1 MNTKKMIAMI
11 SAVVMF
17 GAVAA
22 ACGST
27 EEGKT
32 PHTTY
37 SMDDI
42 NNMSEDELAQA
53 LENAASEIEQSESA
67 EQGSSEEAESI
78 DLWQDVEVTFH
89 GADRLASVTIEYV
102 GDNQTI
108 KDNVKFYL
116 YSNPESA
123 DAFDTYNG
131 STTVIAAEYDEDV
144 LKEAG
149 IVLKKNKDSL
159 PNKVE
164 DITDYKH
171 YTVSG
176 LGPRIEITDDTD
188 TTPFVA
194 VVDAATEKIK
204 EKAQDGD
211 DDFQWAKDNEI
222 FPTEFYLEKGKIGG
236 GYISYADKDGNFLA
250 WVELDKLN
258 SLNEDG
264 TWCKNE
270 WMAYKSVDL
279 IHLYKYSPSVISS
292 DADKGRFIKVEF

>member
-1 MNTKKMIAMI
+1 MNTKKAIAMI

-67 EQGSSEEAESI
+67 EQESSSEEAESI
-78 DLWQDVEVTFH
+78 DIWQDVEVTFH

-108 KDNVKFYL
+108 RDNVKFYL
-116 YSNPESA
+116 YSKSA

-131 STTVIAAEYDEDV
+131 DNIVIAAEYDEDV

-164 DITDYKH
+164 DITDYKY

-204 EKAQDGD
+204 EKAEDGD

-222 FPTEFYLEKGKIGG
+222 FPTEFYLEKGKICG
-236 GYISYADKDGNFLA
+236 GYISYADKDGNLLA
-250 WVELDKLN
+250 WVELDELN

-270 WMAYKSVDL
+270 WMAYKSVDF

-292 DADKGRFIKVEF
+292 DADKGRLIKVEF

>member
-1 MNTKKMIAMI
+1 MKILY
-11 SAVVMF
+11 V
-17 GAVAA
+17 
-22 ACGST
+22 
-27 EEGKT
+27 
-32 PHTTY
+32 
-37 SMDDI
+37 
-42 NNMSEDELAQA
+42 
-53 LENAASEIEQSESA
+53 ASEAVPFASAGGLGDVIGSLPAAVSRRLGPESDVRA
-67 EQGSSEEAESI
+67 VIPLYPSVREKFGDQIVLEKEFYVPLSWRKQYCGIWSI
-78 DLWQDVEVTFH
+78 
-89 GADRLASVTIEYV
+89 S
-102 GDNQTI
+102 

-116 YSNPESA
+116 YSKSA

-131 STTVIAAEYDEDV
+131 DNIVIAAEYDEDV

-164 DITDYKH
+164 DITDYKY

-188 TTPFVA
+188 TTPFIA

-222 FPTEFYLEKGKIGG
+222 FPTEFYLKKGKIGG
-236 GYISYADKDGNFLA
+236 GYISYADKDGNLLA
-250 WVELDKLN
+250 WVELDELN

-270 WMAYKSVDL
+270 WMAYKSVDF

-292 DADKGRFIKVEF
+292 DADKGRLIKVEF

>member
-1 MNTKKMIAMI
+1 MNTKKAIAMI

-42 NNMSEDELAQA
+42 NNMSDDELAQA

-67 EQGSSEEAESI
+67 EQGSSSEEAESI
-78 DLWQDVEVTFH
+78 DIWQDVEVTFH

-108 KDNVKFYL
+108 RDNVKFYL
-116 YSNPESA
+116 YSKSA

-131 STTVIAAEYDEDV
+131 DNIVIAAEYDEDV

-164 DITDYKH
+164 DITDYKY

-188 TTPFVA
+188 TTPFIA

-204 EKAQDGD
+204 EKAEDGD

-222 FPTEFYLEKGKIGG
+222 FPTEFYLEKGKICG
-236 GYISYADKDGNFLA
+236 GYISYADKDGNLLA
-250 WVELDKLN
+250 WVELDELN

-270 WMAYKSVDL
+270 WMAYKSVDF

-292 DADKGRFIKVEF
+292 DADKGRLIKVEF

>member
-1 MNTKKMIAMI
+1 MI

-42 NNMSEDELAQA
+42 NNMSDDELAQA

-108 KDNVKFYL
+108 RDNVKFYL
-116 YSNPESA
+116 YSKSA

-131 STTVIAAEYDEDV
+131 DNIVIAAEYDEDV

-164 DITDYKH
+164 DITDYKY

-204 EKAQDGD
+204 KKAEDGD

-222 FPTEFYLEKGKIGG
+222 FPTEFYLEKGKICG
-236 GYISYADKDGNFLA
+236 GYISYADKDGNLLA
-250 WVELDKLN
+250 WVELDELN

-270 WMAYKSVDL
+270 WMAYKSVDF

-292 DADKGRFIKVEF
+292 DADKGRLIKVEF

>member
-11 SAVVMF
+11 SAVVIF

-67 EQGSSEEAESI
+67 EQESSSEEAESI
-78 DLWQDVEVTFH
+78 DIWQDVEVTFH

-108 KDNVKFYL
+108 RDNVKFYL
-116 YSNPESA
+116 YSKSA

-131 STTVIAAEYDEDV
+131 DNIVIAAEYDEDV

-164 DITDYKH
+164 DITDYKY

-204 EKAQDGD
+204 KKAQDGD

-222 FPTEFYLEKGKIGG
+222 FPTEFYLEKGKICG
-236 GYISYADKDGNFLA
+236 GYISYADKDGNLLA
-250 WVELDKLN
+250 WVELDELN

-270 WMAYKSVDL
+270 WMAYKSVDF

-292 DADKGRFIKVEF
+292 DADKGRLIKVEF